1 MEREHVIVT
10 NFPLYISKLSIT
22 AGARRHMHATHYAPA
37 TKRQKLGRRRPGN
50 KATQCGAY
58 VDEFLSGVEIGHQP
72 VLSFW
77 ERRQGDLHF
86 AANQAVCVF
95 R

>member
-1 MEREHVIVT
+1 MQCT
-10 NFPLYISKLSIT
+10 TPQLLTK
-22 AGARRHMHATHYAPA
+22 AGAEEA
-37 TKRQKLGRRRPGN
+37 